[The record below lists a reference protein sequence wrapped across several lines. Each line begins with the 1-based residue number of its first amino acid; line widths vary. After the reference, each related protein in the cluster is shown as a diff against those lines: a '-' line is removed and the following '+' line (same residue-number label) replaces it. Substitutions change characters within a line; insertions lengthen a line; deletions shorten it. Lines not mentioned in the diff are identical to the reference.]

1 MAGREFAE
9 IGEKSRGSWRTVQ
22 PLEQA
27 YLLRSVTRLD
37 EWRNLEACKFRTS
50 FDEPQEK
57 PQRHADV
64 DALVRHERL
73 QGV

>member
-1 MAGREFAE
+1 M
-9 IGEKSRGSWRTVQ
+9 GSGDRSTST

-27 YLLRSVTRLD
+27 YLLRSPTRLD
-37 EWRNLEACKFRTS
+37 EWRNPEACKFRTT

>member
-9 IGEKSRGSWRTVQ
+9 IGEKFDGVLGTVQ

-27 YLLRSVTRLD
+27 YLLRSLSRLD
-37 EWRNLEACKFRTS
+37 EWRTPEACKFRTT